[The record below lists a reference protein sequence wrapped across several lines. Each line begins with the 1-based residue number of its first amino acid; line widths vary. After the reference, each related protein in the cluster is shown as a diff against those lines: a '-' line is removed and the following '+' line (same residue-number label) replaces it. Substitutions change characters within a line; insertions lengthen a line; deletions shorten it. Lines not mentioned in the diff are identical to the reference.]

1 MARNDSWLVATNLH
15 YALPNGRE
23 LYRGLE
29 LSLGPGITALIGEN
43 GAGKTTLAAQ
53 LAGVIPADSS
63 IHIQRHGR
71 IGYLQQ
77 QTIRPEPGTRLVD
90 FLGCSS
96 LFTALRRI
104 ENGEGEIADFEIAEG
119 NWDHPAR
126 LATLLS
132 NLGLAFLEPFSLID
146 KLSGGELARLALL
159 RVLYHDPGHLIL
171 DEPGNHLDR
180 EWRTQLIDL
189 LRSFPGGILLISH
202 DRQMLEL
209 ADTLLDLGS
218 WGLRSF
224 SGRYAEYREQRK
236 ALQEKQQRDIEMEQ
250 RRLQQQRREAQRDL
264 EKHQRRAA
272 KGKAARRSRSQSI
285 LILNLQE
292 ERSERTQGRLRQLAE
307 VRLQRANERLA
318 SAEAKKDEKGCAQL
332 AVAGVAMSGGVRPI
346 LHCENVHYRYQSA
359 QPLIEG
365 FALQLAA
372 GERIELRGPNG
383 SGKSTL
389 LRILSGELTAQGGEV
404 QRRVPLARLDQH
416 LSLLTL
422 HYDAVEN
429 FRYLAPGL
437 ELYEY
442 YARLAAM
449 GLPRERTSFPVTA
462 LSGGEQVRLALACLL
477 LGPEPAELLL
487 LDEPSNHLDLIATE
501 ELESALRAYPGAL
514 IVVSHDDRFLQ
525 QIGISRVIDIS
536 PAGESLE

>member
-1 MARNDSWLVATNLH
+1 MVRNNSWLVATNLH
-15 YALPNGRE
+15 YVLPNGRE

-63 IHIQRHGR
+63 THIQRHGR
-71 IGYLQQ
+71 IGYLHQ
-77 QTIRPEPGTRLVD
+77 QTIRPKPGSRLVD
-90 FLGCSS
+90 FLGCTS

-104 ENGEGEIADFEIAEG
+104 ENGEGESTDFEIAEG
-119 NWDHPAR
+119 NWDRSAR
-126 LATLLS
+126 LASLLS
-132 NLGLAFLEPFSLID
+132 SVGLPFLEPFASID
-146 KLSGGELARLALL
+146 NLSGGELARLALL
-159 RVLYHDPGHLIL
+159 RVLYHDPDHLIL

-180 EWRTQLIDL
+180 EGRAQLIDL
-189 LRSFPGGILLISH
+189 LCRFSGGVLLVSH
-202 DRQMLEL
+202 DRQMLGL
-209 ADTLLDLGS
+209 AEALLDLGA
-218 WGLRSF
+218 WGLRHF
-224 SGRYAEYREQRK
+224 SGSYTNYREQRR

-272 KGKAARRSRSQSI
+272 KGKAARRSRSQST

-307 VRLQRANERLA
+307 DRLQRASERLVGA
-318 SAEAKKDEKGCAQL
+318 KAKKDETGRAQL
-332 AVAGVAMSGGVRPI
+332 AVARVAVSGSVRPI
-346 LHCENVHYRYQSA
+346 MYCENVHYRYQRSL
-359 QPLIEG
+359 PLIEG
-365 FALQLAA
+365 FALQLAV

-389 LRILSGELTAQGGEV
+389 LRILSGELAAQSGEV
-404 QRRVPLARLDQH
+404 QRRVPFARLDQH
-416 LSLLTL
+416 LSLLTP

-429 FRYLAPGL
+429 FRHLAPGF
-437 ELYEY
+437 ELHEY

-449 GLPRERTSFPVTA
+449 GLPRERVGLPITA
-462 LSGGEQVRLALACLL
+462 LSGGEQVRLALTCLL

-487 LDEPSNHLDLIATE
+487 LDEPTNHLDLVATE
-501 ELESALRAYPGAL
+501 ELESVLREYPGAL
-514 IVVSHDDRFLQ
+514 MVVSHDDQFLQ
-525 QIGISRVIDIS
+525 QIGISRVVDIS
-536 PAGESLE
+536 SVG